1 MLTNKTL
8 TPERIRR
15 LSREG
20 IWIACGQVVAVVGAL
35 VGVRLLTEF
44 LDPAAYGELALGMT
58 AAALVNQV
66 VLGPLGNGATRF
78 YAPAVERDDVGG
90 YLVAIRR
97 LLLKAT
103 GGIGLILLVA
113 VVGLVATKRPDLI
126 GITAAAL
133 VFALVSGCNAILSG
147 IQSAARQRSIVAL
160 HQGADPWTRFLVAAA
175 LMLMLQTTSVVA
187 MWGYAAASVLVL
199 TSQYRLFHK
208 SVQARAT
215 ASNAAPWTDQIW
227 AYSWP
232 FSTWGI
238 FTWLQ
243 LASDRW
249 ALERFQTTQEVGLY
263 VVLYQLGYY
272 PITMATGMAVQFL
285 SPIVYG
291 RAGDAKNTVR
301 NQAVN
306 QLIWQLTAL
315 ALGLTCIASLA
326 AFAFHRQIFA
336 IFVSKEYGSV
346 SSLLPWIVFS
356 GGLFAAGQTMALE
369 LMSLMKT
376 RAMVGAKIAT
386 ALLGVTLN
394 VAGAYWYGTAG
405 VVLAN
410 VLFSASYLVWMSIL
424 SRRFRLATP
433 TERQQV

>member
-1 MLTNKTL
+1 MLTIKTL

-20 IWIACGQVVAVVGAL
+20 LWIACGQAAAVVGAL

-58 AAALVNQV
+58 AATLVNQV
-66 VLGPLGNGATRF
+66 VLGPLGNGAMRF
-78 YAPAVERDDVGG
+78 YAPAVERGDVGG
-90 YLVAIRR
+90 YLVAARR
-97 LLLKAT
+97 LLLRAT
-103 GGIGLILLVA
+103 GVIGLILLVA
-113 VVGLVATKRPDLI
+113 VASLVVIERPDLI
-126 GITAAAL
+126 EMTAAAL

-147 IQSAARQRSIVAL
+147 IQNAARQRSVVAL
-160 HQGADPWTRFLVAAA
+160 HQGTEPWARFLIAVA
-175 LMLMLQTTSVVA
+175 LMLVLHATSAVA
-187 MWGYAAASVLVL
+187 MWGYAVVSALVL
-199 TSQYRLFHK
+199 ASQYRFFHR
-208 SVQARAT
+208 SVQVHAT
-215 ASNAAPWTDQIW
+215 ASHAGHWMNQIW
-227 AYSWP
+227 TYSWP
-232 FSTWGI
+232 FSAWGI

-249 ALERFQTTQEVGLY
+249 ALEKFATTQEVGLY

-272 PITMATGMAVQFL
+272 PISMATGMAVQFL

-291 RAGDAKNTVR
+291 RAGDARNTVR
-301 NQAVN
+301 NQGVN
-306 QLIWQLTAL
+306 QLIRQLTAL

-326 AFAFHRQIFA
+326 AFVFHRQIFA
-336 IFVSKEYGSV
+336 IFVSEGYASV
-346 SSLLPWIVFS
+346 SSLLPWVVFS

-376 RAMVGAKIAT
+376 RAMVIVKIGT

-394 VAGAYWYGTAG
+394 FAGAYWYGTAG
-405 VVLAN
+405 VVFAS

-424 SRRFRLATP
+424 SRRVQPP
-433 TERQQV
+433 TE